1 MVDLVRDSRWG
12 RVMESIGG
20 EDPYLGQVFARA
32 MIKAQKDIKT
42 EKTKE
47 MISCVKHFAA
57 YGAVEAGRDYNTV
70 DMSQREFRQYYLP
83 AYKEAIDSGAEMIMT
98 SFNIVNGIPAT
109 VNKWLLKDLL
119 RNELGFKGIVI
130 SDYSAIEETIKH
142 GVSKD
147 KKDAAYKA
155 ITAGVDID
163 MMSNVYA
170 GNLKQLVEEKLV
182 SEELIDDAVLRV
194 LRLKNSLG
202 LFEDPYKNIDNR
214 EENDLLSNKENLE
227 LARKLTTK
235 TIVLLKNEN
244 NILPLNHKQKI
255 ALIGPYADN
264 IAILGS
270 WSMFSDKSKI
280 TTLKEAFEAKIGKE
294 NVIYAKGS
302 EILEEREINQI
313 LQSDGGTMIHT
324 ENEEEKLTQYLKE
337 AKEAA
342 KQADVIVLA
351 IGEHYRQSGEACSR
365 ANIDISN
372 IQKRLV
378 NELAK
383 LNKKIVAIMFNGRP
397 IVLRDISE
405 KVNGL
410 LEAWFPGTEGAN
422 AITDIIFGDA
432 NPSAKLTMSFPQATG
447 QCPIYYNHYNTGRPH
462 ESNVRYVSRYQDI
475 PTESYYPFGYGLSY
489 SKFIYSCLNLSNKVL
504 TKNSK
509 IKVSV
514 KIKNDSNRIG
524 EEIVQLYI
532 QDLVAKVV
540 RPVKELKAFQKVVIL
555 PKQEKEVTFEI
566 SEDMLKFW
574 DENLRY
580 DSENGDFKVY
590 IVTNSEDTLFD
601 IFSLKK

>member
-142 GVSKD
+142 GVSED

-170 GNLKQLVEEKLV
+170 GNLKQLVEEKLI

-214 EENDLLSNKENLE
+214 EEKVFLSNKENLE

-294 NVIYAKGS
+294 NVIYTKGS

-590 IVTNSEDTLFD
+590 IGTNSEDTLFD

>member
-422 AITDIIFGDA
+422 AIADIIFGYA

-504 TKNSK
+504 TKDSK
-509 IKVSV
+509 INVSV

-590 IVTNSEDTLFD
+590 IGTNSEDTLFD
-601 IFSLKK
+601 TFSFKK

>member
-20 EDPYLGQVFARA
+20 EDPYLGQVFART

-372 IQKRLV
+372 IQKRLL

-504 TKNSK
+504 TKDSK

-590 IVTNSEDTLFD
+590 IGTNSEDTLFD
-601 IFSLKK
+601 TFSFKK

>member
-20 EDPYLGQVFARA
+20 EDPYLGQVFARV

-57 YGAVEAGRDYNTV
+57 YGAVEAGREYNTV

-214 EENDLLSNKENLE
+214 EEKVFLSNKENLE

-422 AITDIIFGDA
+422 AIADIIFGYA

-504 TKNSK
+504 TKDSK

-540 RPVKELKAFQKVVIL
+540 RPVKELKAFQKVIIL
-555 PKQEKEVTFEI
+555 PKQEKKVTFEI

-590 IVTNSEDTLFD
+590 IGTNSEDTLFD
-601 IFSLKK
+601 TFSLKK

>member
-142 GVSKD
+142 GVSED

-372 IQKRLV
+372 IQKRLL

-422 AITDIIFGDA
+422 AIADIIFGDA

-504 TKNSK
+504 TKDSK

-590 IVTNSEDTLFD
+590 IGTNSEDTLFD
-601 IFSLKK
+601 TFSLKK

>member
-142 GVSKD
+142 GVSED

-227 LARKLTTK
+227 LARRLTTK

-372 IQKRLV
+372 IQKRLL

-504 TKNSK
+504 TKDSK

-540 RPVKELKAFQKVVIL
+540 RPIKELKAFQKVVIL

-590 IVTNSEDTLFD
+590 IGTNSEDTLFD
-601 IFSLKK
+601 TFSFKK

>member
-142 GVSKD
+142 GVSED

-227 LARKLTTK
+227 LARRLTTK

-372 IQKRLV
+372 IQKRLL

-504 TKNSK
+504 TKDSK

-590 IVTNSEDTLFD
+590 IGTNSEDTLFD
-601 IFSLKK
+601 TFSFKK

>member
-142 GVSKD
+142 GVSED

-170 GNLKQLVEEKLV
+170 GNLKQLVEEKLI

-214 EENDLLSNKENLE
+214 EEKVFLSNKENLE

-294 NVIYAKGS
+294 NVIYTKGS

-422 AITDIIFGDA
+422 AIADIIFGYA

-475 PTESYYPFGYGLSY
+475 PTESYYPFGYGLPY

-504 TKNSK
+504 TKDSK

-540 RPVKELKAFQKVVIL
+540 RPVKELKAFQKVIIL
-555 PKQEKEVTFEI
+555 PKQEKKVTFEI

-590 IVTNSEDTLFD
+590 IGTNSEDTLFD

>member
-142 GVSKD
+142 GVSED

-170 GNLKQLVEEKLV
+170 GNLKQLVEEKLI

-214 EENDLLSNKENLE
+214 EEKVFLSNKENLE

-244 NILPLNHKQKI
+244 NILPLNHK
-255 ALIGPYADN
+255 
-264 IAILGS
+264 
-270 WSMFSDKSKI
+270 
-280 TTLKEAFEAKIGKE
+280 
-294 NVIYAKGS
+294 
-302 EILEEREINQI
+302 
-313 LQSDGGTMIHT
+313 
-324 ENEEEKLTQYLKE
+324 
-337 AKEAA
+337 
-342 KQADVIVLA
+342 
-351 IGEHYRQSGEACSR
+351 
-365 ANIDISN
+365 
-372 IQKRLV
+372 
-378 NELAK
+378 
-383 LNKKIVAIMFNGRP
+383 
-397 IVLRDISE
+397 
-405 KVNGL
+405 
-410 LEAWFPGTEGAN
+410 
-422 AITDIIFGDA
+422 
-432 NPSAKLTMSFPQATG
+432 
-447 QCPIYYNHYNTGRPH
+447 
-462 ESNVRYVSRYQDI
+462 
-475 PTESYYPFGYGLSY
+475 
-489 SKFIYSCLNLSNKVL
+489 
-504 TKNSK
+504 
-509 IKVSV
+509 
-514 KIKNDSNRIG
+514 
-524 EEIVQLYI
+524 
-532 QDLVAKVV
+532 
-540 RPVKELKAFQKVVIL
+540 
-555 PKQEKEVTFEI
+555 
-566 SEDMLKFW
+566 
-574 DENLRY
+574 
-580 DSENGDFKVY
+580 
-590 IVTNSEDTLFD
+590 
-601 IFSLKK
+601 

>member
-214 EENDLLSNKENLE
+214 AEKVFLSNKENLE

-235 TIVLLKNEN
+235 TIVLLKNGN

-422 AITDIIFGDA
+422 AIADIIFGDA

-504 TKNSK
+504 TKDSK

-540 RPVKELKAFQKVVIL
+540 RPVKELKAFQKVIIL

-590 IVTNSEDTLFD
+590 IGTNSEDTLFD
-601 IFSLKK
+601 TFSLKK

>member
-142 GVSKD
+142 GVSED

-170 GNLKQLVEEKLV
+170 GNLKQLVEEKLI

-214 EENDLLSNKENLE
+214 EEKVFLSNKENLE

-294 NVIYAKGS
+294 NVIYTKGS

-422 AITDIIFGDA
+422 AIADIIFGYA

-504 TKNSK
+504 TKDSK

-540 RPVKELKAFQKVVIL
+540 RPVKELKAFQKVIIL
-555 PKQEKEVTFEI
+555 PKQEKKVTFEI

-580 DSENGDFKVY
+580 DSENGNFKVY
-590 IVTNSEDTLFD
+590 IGTNSEDTLFD
-601 IFSLKK
+601 TFSLKK